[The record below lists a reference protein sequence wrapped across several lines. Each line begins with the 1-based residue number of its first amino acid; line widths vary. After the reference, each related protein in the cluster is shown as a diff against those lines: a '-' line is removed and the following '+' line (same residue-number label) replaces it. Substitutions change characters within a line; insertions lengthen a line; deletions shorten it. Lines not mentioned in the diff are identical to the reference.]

1 MRKQPKPVESHIFD
15 GMEAAVE
22 EQAQSAAEYSGEEL
36 TKRLIEPRPAID
48 GRTGKMERES
58 PLFFGTIHPT
68 LF

>member
-1 MRKQPKPVESHIFD
+1 MES
-15 GMEAAVE
+15 AVE
-22 EQAQSAAEYSGEEL
+22 AQAQAAAEYTGEEL